1 MQIPLDYYRILGL
14 PIQATPERL
23 QQAYRDRLQQSPR
36 REYSEMAIMARA
48 ALINEAFET
57 LADDVLRERYD
68 TKFLNS
74 TLPGAS
80 KVGESD
86 DPNPNP
92 PTLEI
97 DEANLVGALTILL
110 ELGEYET
117 VLKLGRPRLSQPQSI
132 RDSASQAIQ
141 RADVVLSVATAYLEI
156 GREQWQQK
164 LYEKAAA
171 SLEAGQAMLLRE
183 GLLPQVRGEMQ
194 TDLRKLRP
202 YRVLEL
208 LSLPLDRDVPRQRGF
223 QLLRDML
230 QERGGIDG
238 SGDDRSGLGVEGF
251 LRFIQQLRQYT
262 TVAEQQLLFEIEA
275 RRPSAVATYLAA
287 YAAIARGF
295 VQHQPA
301 SVYRAKSMLV
311 QLGRRQDVHLEQA
324 ICALLL
330 GQSDRATRSLDLSQD
345 DDALRMIR
353 DNSEGSPDLLP
364 GLCLYSEQ
372 WLQNDIFPHFR
383 DLKDRTA
390 SLKDYFADEQVQ
402 TYLENLPPD
411 TQVADRWMEVG
422 YRQLPPLQP
431 DTRST
436 IPAPTPYSSPMA
448 ATAQAAPSLTPS
460 DEPISWTINRESATA
475 TNTTANTTPNTAAN
489 TTPNTAANTTPN
501 TTPSPTPVLP
511 QPTLHAD
518 DRLQTSPNTP
528 PSRQRAPRVRRSPRV
543 RVDRLFLLGAGGL
556 VALLVML
563 WLLGRVGAGIAGL
576 FSNFGGPRLE
586 GTPVSVSLDRPVFT
600 LPELPPEPKTPDTET
615 RGELTDDRAQ
625 ATIQAWLD
633 IKRRAMGKDREVKA
647 LSEILVA
654 PALASIETLAID
666 AESEGWYWQYE
677 HDVSDV
683 VIEQLPDGAAASG
696 SATPSSPGNSANA
709 GNPASPANP
718 VSGQAESTRIPLS
731 GNAEAPIAIVS
742 ATVVERGTLFEGD
755 REVRKTDDALR
766 VRYELEQRD
775 DRWYVRDWQAEAN
788 N

>member
-36 REYSEMAIMARA
+36 REYSEMAIAARA
-48 ALINEAFET
+48 SLINEAFET

-92 PTLEI
+92 PTLDI
-97 DEANLVGALTILL
+97 DEANLVGALPILL

-132 RDSASQAIQ
+132 RDSASQAVQ

-238 SGDDRSGLGVEGF
+238 SGDDRSGLSVEGF

-262 TVAEQQLLFEIEA
+262 TVAEQQLLFEMEA

-287 YAAIARGF
+287 YSAIARGF

-301 SVYRAKSMLV
+301 SIYRAKSMLV

-345 DDALRMIR
+345 DDALRVIR
-353 DNSEGSPDLLP
+353 ENSEGSPDLLP

-372 WLQNDIFPHFR
+372 WLQDDIFPHFR

-411 TQVADRWMEVG
+411 TQVSDRWMEVG

-431 DTRST
+431 STRST
-436 IPAPTPYSSPMA
+436 AIPAPPMMVAAAPQAAPLLTPNDEPVSWTIDRDTFTEA
-448 ATAQAAPSLTPS
+448 ATAAPS
-460 DEPISWTINRESATA
+460 A
-475 TNTTANTTPNTAAN
+475 
-489 TTPNTAANTTPN
+489 
-501 TTPSPTPVLP
+501 PVLP
-511 QPTLHAD
+511 RSTAQAD
-518 DRLQTSPNTP
+518 DHLIP
-528 PSRQRAPRVRRSPRV
+528 PPPRKRAPRVRRQFRV
-543 RVDRLFLLGAGGL
+543 RIDRLLLLGAGGVL
-556 VALLVML
+556 ALLLLL
-563 WLLGRVGAGIAGL
+563 WLAGRVLAGIVGV
-576 FSNFGGPRLE
+576 FSNFGAPRLE
-586 GTPVSVSLDRPVFT
+586 GTPISVSLDRPVFT
-600 LPELPPEPKTPDTET
+600 LPEPTPETATPQDAT
-615 RGELTDDRAQ
+615 RGQLTDDRAQ
-625 ATIQAWLD
+625 ATIQTWLD
-633 IKRRAMGKDREVKA
+633 IKRRAMGKDREIAA
-647 LSEILVA
+647 LGEILVA
-654 PALASIETLAID
+654 PALASIESLAID
-666 AESEGWYWQYE
+666 AESEGWSWQYE
-677 HDVSDV
+677 HEVNDV
-683 VIEQLPDGAAASG
+683 VIDQL
-696 SATPSSPGNSANA
+696 
-709 GNPASPANP
+709 PASPAAPEAAPPSATETESPNSGNP
-718 VSGQAESTRIPLS
+718 GTDEAAAPRIPIAD
-731 GNAEAPIAIVS
+731 NAATPIAIVS

-755 REVRKTDDALR
+755 KEIRKTEDTLR

-775 DRWYVRDWQAEAN
+775 DRWYVRDWQAEATN
-788 N
+788 

>member
-36 REYSEMAIMARA
+36 REYSETAIAARV

-57 LADDVLRERYD
+57 LANDVLRDRYD

-97 DEANLVGALTILL
+97 SEANLVGALPILL

-117 VLKLGRPRLSQPQSI
+117 VLKLGRPLLSQPQSI
-132 RDSASQAIQ
+132 RDSASQTVQ

-230 QERGGIDG
+230 QDRGGIDG
-238 SGDDRSGLGVEGF
+238 AGDDRSGLSVEGF

-262 TVAEQQLLFEIEA
+262 TVAEQQLLFEMEA

-301 SVYRAKSMLV
+301 SVYRAKSMLI

-345 DDALRMIR
+345 DEALRVIR
-353 DNSEGSPDLLP
+353 ENSEGSPDLLP

-372 WLQNDIFPHFR
+372 WLQDDIFPHFR

-390 SLKDYFADEQVQ
+390 SLKDYFADPQVQ
-402 TYLENLPPD
+402 TYLESLPPD
-411 TQVADRWMEVG
+411 TQVSDRWMEVG

-436 IPAPTPYSSPMA
+436 IPAPPMPVMAA
-448 ATAQAAPSLTPS
+448 ATAQAAPALMPS
-460 DEPISWTINRESATA
+460 DEPVSWTIDRDAFTE
-475 TNTTANTTPNTAAN
+475 AA
-489 TTPNTAANTTPN
+489 AADQPAPMLPRPIA
-501 TTPSPTPVLP
+501 PSDHP
-511 QPTLHAD
+511 A
-518 DRLQTSPNTP
+518 TSPP
-528 PSRQRAPRVRRSPRV
+528 PRKRVRRQPRL
-543 RVDRLFLLGAGGL
+543 RIDRLLMLGAGGV
-556 VALLVML
+556 VALLLML
-563 WLLGRVGAGIAGL
+563 WLLGRVFAGIAGV
-576 FSNFGGPRLE
+576 FSNFGAPKLE
-586 GTPVSVSLDRPVFT
+586 GTPLAVALDRPVFT
-600 LPELPPEPKTPDTET
+600 LPEPTPEEAAPEDKT
-615 RGELTDDRAQ
+615 RGQLTDDRAQ
-625 ATIQAWLD
+625 ATITTWLE
-633 IKRRAMGKDREVKA
+633 IKRRAMGKDREIDA
-647 LSEILVA
+647 LGEILVA
-654 PALASIETLAID
+654 PALASIENLAID
-666 AESEGWYWQYE
+666 AEASGWYWDYE
-677 HDVSDV
+677 HEVSGV
-683 VIEQLPDGAAASG
+683 VIERAPEGTANSTANPDSEADSPTGNDSATDEAAS
-696 SATPSSPGNSANA
+696 A
-709 GNPASPANP
+709 
-718 VSGQAESTRIPLS
+718 QIPLADR
-731 GNAEAPIAIVS
+731 GEAPIAIVT
-742 ATVVERGTLFEGD
+742 ATIIERGTLFEGD
-755 REVRKTDDALR
+755 TEVRQTDDTLQ
-766 VRYELEQRD
+766 VRYELEQRN
-775 DRWYVRDWQAEAN
+775 DRWYVRDWQAGATN
-788 N
+788 

>member
-36 REYSEMAIMARA
+36 REYSETAIAARI

-57 LADDVLRERYD
+57 LADDVLRDRYD

-97 DEANLVGALTILL
+97 DDANLVGALPILL

-117 VLKLGRPRLSQPQSI
+117 VLKLGRPLLSQPQSI
-132 RDSASQAIQ
+132 RDSVSQTIQ

-194 TDLRKLRP
+194 ADLRKLRP

-230 QERGGIDG
+230 QDRGGIDG
-238 SGDDRSGLGVEGF
+238 TGDDQSGLSVEGF

-262 TVAEQQLLFEIEA
+262 TVAEQQLLFEMEA

-301 SVYRAKSMLV
+301 SVYRAKSMLI

-345 DDALRMIR
+345 DEALQIIR
-353 DNSEGSPDLLP
+353 ENSQGSPDLLP

-372 WLQNDIFPHFR
+372 WLQDDIFPHFR

-390 SLKDYFADEQVQ
+390 SLKDYFADSQVQ

-411 TQVADRWMEVG
+411 TQVSDRWLEVG

-431 DTRST
+431 DTRSA
-436 IPAPTPYSSPMA
+436 IPTPPLMTMTTMT
-448 ATAQAAPSLTPS
+448 ATPQAAPAIRPS
-460 DEPISWTINRESATA
+460 EEPVSWTIDR
-475 TNTTANTTPNTAAN
+475 NTFTEAAK
-489 TTPNTAANTTPN
+489 TDQPA
-501 TTPSPTPVLP
+501 PVLP
-511 QPTLHAD
+511 QPSVKRED
-518 DRLQTSPNTP
+518 SVGSP
-528 PSRQRAPRVRRSPRV
+528 APRKRVRRQPRL
-543 RVDRLFLLGAGGL
+543 RVDRLLLLGAGGV
-556 VALLVML
+556 VALLLLL
-563 WLLGRVGAGIAGL
+563 WLVGRVLAGIAGVL
-576 FSNFGGPRLE
+576 SQMGAPRLE
-586 GTPVSVSLDRPVFT
+586 GTPVSVSLDRPAFT
-600 LPELPPEPKTPDTET
+600 LPEPTPETET
-615 RGELTDDRAQ
+615 PEDKTRGQLTDDRAQ
-625 ATIQAWLD
+625 ATIKTWLD
-633 IKRRAMGKDREVKA
+633 IKRRALGKDREIET

-654 PALASIETLAID
+654 PALASLENLAIE
-666 AESEGWYWQYE
+666 AETNGWYWEYE
-677 HDVSDV
+677 HEVSDV
-683 VIEQLPDGAAASG
+683 VIETAPE
-696 SATPSSPGNSANA
+696 TPEPSPTSSP
-709 GNPASPANP
+709 NPAAPANP
-718 VSGQAESTRIPLS
+718 SDTPPASSSTSAPSADRGS
-731 GNAEAPIAIVS
+731 TPIAIVT
-742 ATVVERGTLFEGD
+742 ATVIERGTLFEG
-755 REVRKTDDALR
+755 ETQVRQTNDTLR
-766 VRYELEQRD
+766 VRYELEQRE
-775 DRWYVRDWQAEAN
+775 DRWYVRDWQAEAGN
-788 N
+788 

>member
-36 REYSEMAIMARA
+36 REYSETAIAARA

-57 LADDVLRERYD
+57 LADEVLRERYD

-97 DEANLVGALTILL
+97 SEANLVGALPILL

-117 VLKLGRPRLSQPQSI
+117 VLKLGRPLLSQPQSI
-132 RDSASQAIQ
+132 RDSASQTVQ

-230 QERGGIDG
+230 QDRGGIDG
-238 SGDDRSGLGVEGF
+238 TGDDRSGLGVEGF

-262 TVAEQQLLFEIEA
+262 TVAEQQLLFEMEA

-301 SVYRAKSMLV
+301 SVYRAKSMLI

-345 DDALRMIR
+345 DEALRVIR
-353 DNSEGSPDLLP
+353 ENSEGSPDLLP

-372 WLQNDIFPHFR
+372 WLQDDIFPHFR

-390 SLKDYFADEQVQ
+390 SLKDYFADPQVQ
-402 TYLENLPPD
+402 TYLESLPPD
-411 TQVADRWMEVG
+411 TQTSDRWLEVG

-431 DTRST
+431 ETRSAT
-436 IPAPTPYSSPMA
+436 PAPPMPSLA
-448 ATAQAAPSLTPS
+448 AASAAPSLMSRS
-460 DEPISWTINRESATA
+460 DDPVSWTIDRSAFTEAATA
-475 TNTTANTTPNTAAN
+475 DQPA
-489 TTPNTAANTTPN
+489 
-501 TTPSPTPVLP
+501 PVLP
-511 QPTLHAD
+511 RPIAPTQDTAA
-518 DRLQTSPNTP
+518 SPP
-528 PSRQRAPRVRRSPRV
+528 PRKRVRRQPRL
-543 RVDRLFLLGAGGL
+543 RIDRLLMLGAGGV
-556 VALLVML
+556 VAIVLIF
-563 WLLGRVGAGIAGL
+563 WLIGRVLAGITGV
-576 FSNFGGPRLE
+576 FSNFGAPKLE
-586 GTPVSVSLDRPVFT
+586 GTPVAVSLDRPVFT
-600 LPELPPEPKTPDTET
+600 LPEPAPEAATPEDKT
-615 RGELTDDRAQ
+615 RGQLTDERAQ
-625 ATIQAWLD
+625 ATIKTWLD
-633 IKRRAMGKDREVKA
+633 IKRRAMGKDREIDA
-647 LSEILVA
+647 LGEILVA
-654 PALASIETLAID
+654 PALASLENLAID
-666 AESEGWYWQYE
+666 AEASGWYWEYE
-677 HDVSDV
+677 HEVKDV
-683 VIEQLPDGAAASG
+683 VIERAPEGTAGRAADNQAT
-696 SATPSSPGNSANA
+696 SADATGTTTEAT
-709 GNPASPANP
+709 
-718 VSGQAESTRIPLS
+718 STRIPLADRGAAS
-731 GNAEAPIAIVS
+731 IAIVS
-742 ATVVERGTLFEGD
+742 ATVIERGTLFEGSS
-755 REVRKTDDALR
+755 EVRQTNDTLR
-766 VRYELEQRD
+766 VQYELEQRN
-775 DRWYVRDWQAEAN
+775 DRWYVRDWQAEAEN
-788 N
+788 

>member
-36 REYSEMAIMARA
+36 REYSETAIAARV

-97 DEANLVGALTILL
+97 DEANLVGALPILL

-117 VLKLGRPRLSQPQSI
+117 VLKLGRPLLSQPQSI
-132 RDSASQAIQ
+132 RDSASQTVQ

-230 QERGGIDG
+230 QDRGGIDG
-238 SGDDRSGLGVEGF
+238 AGDDRSGLSVEGF

-262 TVAEQQLLFEIEA
+262 TVAEQQLLFEMEA

-301 SVYRAKSMLV
+301 SIYRAKSMLI

-345 DDALRMIR
+345 DEALRVIR
-353 DNSEGSPDLLP
+353 ENSQGSPDLLP

-372 WLQNDIFPHFR
+372 WLQDDIFPHFR

-390 SLKDYFADEQVQ
+390 SLKDYFADPQVQ
-402 TYLENLPPD
+402 TYLESLPPD
-411 TQVADRWMEVG
+411 TQVSDRWLEVG

-431 DTRST
+431 DTRSA
-436 IPAPTPYSSPMA
+436 IPAPPMPVMAA
-448 ATAQAAPSLTPS
+448 ATAQAAPSLMPS
-460 DEPISWTINRESATA
+460 SDDPVSWTIDRNAFTEAATA
-475 TNTTANTTPNTAAN
+475 DQPAPM
-489 TTPNTAANTTPN
+489 
-501 TTPSPTPVLP
+501 LP
-511 QPTLHAD
+511 RPIAQNYDAV
-518 DRLQTSPNTP
+518 TSPP
-528 PSRQRAPRVRRSPRV
+528 PRKRVRRQPRL
-543 RVDRLFLLGAGGL
+543 RIDRLLMLGAGGV
-556 VALLVML
+556 VAIVLIFWV
-563 WLLGRVGAGIAGL
+563 LGRVLAGIASV
-576 FSNFGGPRLE
+576 FSNFGAPKLE
-586 GTPVSVSLDRPVFT
+586 GTPLAVSLDRPVFT
-600 LPELPPEPKTPDTET
+600 LPEPTPEEATPENKT
-615 RGELTDDRAQ
+615 RGQLTDDRAQ
-625 ATIQAWLD
+625 VTIKTWLD
-633 IKRRAMGKDREVKA
+633 IKRRAMGNDREINA

-654 PALASIETLAID
+654 PALASIENLAIE
-666 AESEGWYWQYE
+666 AEASGWYWEYE
-677 HDVSDV
+677 HEINDV
-683 VIEQLPDGAAASG
+683 VIERAPESTASGTASPENEPGLPTNSDSETNEAAS
-696 SATPSSPGNSANA
+696 AQTPSADRG
-709 GNPASPANP
+709 
-718 VSGQAESTRIPLS
+718 
-731 GNAEAPIAIVS
+731 EAPIAIVS
-742 ATVVERGTLFEGD
+742 ATVIERGTLFEGD
-755 REVRKTDDALR
+755 TEVRQTDDTLR
-766 VRYELEQRD
+766 VQYELEQRN
-775 DRWYVRDWQAEAN
+775 DRWYVRDWQAEAGN
-788 N
+788 

>member
-36 REYSEMAIMARA
+36 REYSETAIAARI

-57 LADDVLRERYD
+57 LADDVLRDRYD

-97 DEANLVGALTILL
+97 DDANLVGALPILL

-117 VLKLGRPRLSQPQSI
+117 VLKLGRPLLSQPQSI
-132 RDSASQAIQ
+132 RDSVSQTLQ

-194 TDLRKLRP
+194 ADLRKLRP

-230 QERGGIDG
+230 QDRGGIDG
-238 SGDDRSGLGVEGF
+238 TGDDQSGLSVEGF
-251 LRFIQQLRQYT
+251 LRFIQQLRQHT
-262 TVAEQQLLFEIEA
+262 TVAEQQLLFEMEA

-301 SVYRAKSMLV
+301 SVYRAKSMLI

-345 DDALRMIR
+345 DEALQIIR
-353 DNSEGSPDLLP
+353 DNSHGSPDLLP

-372 WLQNDIFPHFR
+372 WLQDDIFPHFR

-390 SLKDYFADEQVQ
+390 SLKDYFADPQVQ

-411 TQVADRWMEVG
+411 TQVSDRWLEVG

-431 DTRST
+431 ETRST
-436 IPAPTPYSSPMA
+436 IPTPPLPTLT
-448 ATAQAAPSLTPS
+448 ATPQAAPALRSS
-460 DEPISWTINRESATA
+460 EEPVSWTIDRHGLTDAAKADKPAPVLPRPIAPSEEPVSATA
-475 TNTTANTTPNTAAN
+475 PRKRGRR
-489 TTPNTAANTTPN
+489 PPR
-501 TTPSPTPVLP
+501 LRI
-511 QPTLHAD
+511 
-518 DRLQTSPNTP
+518 DRL
-528 PSRQRAPRVRRSPRV
+528 
-543 RVDRLFLLGAGGL
+543 LLLGAGGVL
-556 VALLVML
+556 ALFLLL
-563 WLLGRVGAGIAGL
+563 WLVGRVLAGIAGIL
-576 FSNFGGPRLE
+576 SNFGAPRLE
-586 GTPVSVSLDRPVFT
+586 GTPVSVSLDRPAFT
-600 LPELPPEPKTPDTET
+600 LPEPAPEAETPEDKT
-615 RGELTDDRAQ
+615 RGQLTDDRAQ
-625 ATIQAWLD
+625 ATIKTWLE
-633 IKRRAMGKDREVKA
+633 IKRRAMGKDRDLDA
-647 LSEILVA
+647 LGEILVA
-654 PALASIETLAID
+654 PALASLENLAIE
-666 AESEGWYWQYE
+666 AETNGWYWEYE
-677 HDVSDV
+677 HEVSDV
-683 VIEQLPDGAAASG
+683 VIETAPEAAPNAGTPPGDAAST
-696 SATPSSPGNSANA
+696 ATAAP
-709 GNPASPANP
+709 PADRGA
-718 VSGQAESTRIPLS
+718 T
-731 GNAEAPIAIVS
+731 PIAIVT
-742 ATVVERGTLFEGD
+742 ATVIERGTLFEG
-755 REVRKTDDALR
+755 ETQVRQTNDTLR
-766 VRYELEQRD
+766 VRYELEQRN
-775 DRWYVRDWQAEAN
+775 DRWYVRDWQAEAGN
-788 N
+788 